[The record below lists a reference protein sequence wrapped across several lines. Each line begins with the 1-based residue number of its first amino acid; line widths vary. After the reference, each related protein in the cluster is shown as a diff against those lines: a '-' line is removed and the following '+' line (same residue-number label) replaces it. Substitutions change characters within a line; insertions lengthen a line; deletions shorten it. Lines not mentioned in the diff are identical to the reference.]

1 MAREGWKCLERAS
14 SLPTGKEIK
23 GGSNWPARNFWSYP
37 EKLAASGLDAELRP
51 ESSAIIGAGR
61 GGAGPGRG
69 GGAWAG
75 RPSPLSFL
83 RRPAAQ
89 AGVPGPRLV
98 GGAGGRQ
105 GVVGERWAGFGFQTP
120 SLCVEPSGCSL
131 DWDCARVPAAA
142 PSYKKQSHREPL
154 KSWILN

>member
-69 GGAWAG
+69 AGPGPAAPPPFPSSAAQRPRRVFPGRDWLAG
-75 RPSPLSFL
+75 RVAGRASSVSAGPVSVFRLPPSAWS
-83 RRPAAQ
+83 RV
-89 AGVPGPRLV
+89 GVPWTGTARGCLLPLLPIKNKATV
-98 GGAGGRQ
+98 
-105 GVVGERWAGFGFQTP
+105 
-120 SLCVEPSGCSL
+120 SL
-131 DWDCARVPAAA
+131 
-142 PSYKKQSHREPL
+142 
-154 KSWILN
+154 